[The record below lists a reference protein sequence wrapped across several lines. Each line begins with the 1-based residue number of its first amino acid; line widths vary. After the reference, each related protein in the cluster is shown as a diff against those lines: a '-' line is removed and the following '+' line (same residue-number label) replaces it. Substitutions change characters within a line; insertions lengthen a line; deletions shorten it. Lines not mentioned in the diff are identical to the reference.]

1 MKVVSDILLQQV
13 QNLSKT
19 DRNYSTN
26 LELVGGNLDKV
37 KFVRGANYLNQM
49 SAIVKQQDNDI
60 GRKQMKLDCKQ
71 R

>member
-49 SAIVKQQDNDI
+49 SAIV
-60 GRKQMKLDCKQ
+60 
-71 R
+71 